1 MKLGEKPVTSL
12 IRSPWNATFH
22 TLVSSVQN
30 NLLLASPF
38 VKSQPVNQIVSDFS
52 QRSIQDQVRVTI
64 LTNLRPESALN
75 GSLDLDALVFLGK
88 SVPFLQIIHIPS
100 LHAKVYVAD
109 EQMAVVTSA
118 NLTTPGV
125 SGNLE
130 YGVAFTNPQFVR
142 QVRHDFEN
150 YALLGATVSSDDVEA
165 LLHKTR
171 ELGALF
177 KKAQQSIRSLAR
189 RTFQEKLEE
198 THTQLLK
205 QCAKGKTT
213 QAILCNTI
221 LFLLSKGPLRTIDL
235 QPLIQHLQPDLCD
248 DTIDRVIDGVHF
260 GKKWKHHVRSAQ
272 QFLKRT
278 GQILYSEGFW
288 HLVPEADSINE
299 A

>member
-1 MKLGEKPVTSL
+1 MKLGEKPVASL
-12 IRSPWNATFH
+12 IRSPWSETFH
-22 TLVSSVQN
+22 SLVTLVQN
-30 NLLLASPF
+30 DLLLVSPF
-38 VKSQPVNQIVSDFS
+38 VKSHPTNQIVSDFS
-52 QRSIQDQVRVTI
+52 RRCIQDQVRVTI
-64 LTNLRPESALN
+64 LTNLRPESVLN

-88 SVPFLQIIHIPS
+88 SAPLLQVIHIPS

-109 EQMAVVTSA
+109 EQMAIVTSA

-130 YGVAFTNPQFVR
+130 YGVAFTDPQFVR

-150 YALLGATVSSDDVEA
+150 YALLGATISSDDIEA
-165 LLHKTR
+165 LLHETQ

-177 KKAQQSIRSLAR
+177 KKAQQSIQSLAR

-205 QCAKGKTT
+205 HCAKGKTT

-221 LFLLSKGPLRTIDL
+221 LFLLSKGPLRTVDL
-235 QPLIQHLQPDLCD
+235 QPLVQHLQPDLCD

-278 GQILYSEGFW
+278 GQIFYSGDLW
-288 HLVPEADSINE
+288 HLAPEADGINE